1 MRELKRRSAAA
12 AGAAPAPAAA
22 DVNSDVP
29 YIETLTQIFE
39 VVASAYLQQ
48 EQLAIFIGGSTT
60 AASALQAAHHAAVN
74 QELAVIDAFVEDFN
88 VAKRAQTLRSKQV
101 PDIRSVTD
109 ASVPVCNAAMQGST
123 FDARKIDAL
132 TDDIAFILQ
141 VM

>member
-12 AGAAPAPAAA
+12 AAGAAPAAA

-101 PDIRSVTD
+101 PDIRSVTA
-109 ASVPVCNAAMQGST
+109 ASV
-123 FDARKIDAL
+123 
-132 TDDIAFILQ
+132 
-141 VM
+141 

>member
-1 MRELKRRSAAA
+1 M
-12 AGAAPAPAAA
+12 
-22 DVNSDVP
+22 P

-101 PDIRSVTD
+101 PDIRSVTA
-109 ASVPVCNAAMQGST
+109 ASV
-123 FDARKIDAL
+123 
-132 TDDIAFILQ
+132 
-141 VM
+141 